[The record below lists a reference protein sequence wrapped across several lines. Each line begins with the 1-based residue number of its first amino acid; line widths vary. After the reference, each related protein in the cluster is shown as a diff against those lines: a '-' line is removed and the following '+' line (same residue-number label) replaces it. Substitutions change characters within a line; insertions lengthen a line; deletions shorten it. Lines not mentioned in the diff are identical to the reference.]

1 MRARIAYLCPSCS
14 GENEIELDS
23 DTRCRACGARLE
35 LKFSA
40 AMKDLRIVDRCA
52 LCGSD
57 RLYIQKDFN
66 RKLGLAIVA
75 AAVLLSYILFGF
87 DLPALVAGLS
97 ACVAAD
103 YLLYRLLPEVAVC
116 YACSAIYRGF
126 ARNPEHKPFDLNV
139 AEEYDGILIAGD
151 GKRETKEHF

>member
-1 MRARIAYLCPSCS
+1 MKARIAYLCPSCS
-14 GENEIELDS
+14 AENEIELDS
-23 DTRCRACGARLE
+23 DARCRACGARLE

-52 LCGSD
+52 VCESD

-75 AAVLLSYILFGF
+75 ASVLLSYILFGF

-103 YLLYRLLPEVAVC
+103 WLLYRLLPEVAVC

-139 AEEYDGILIAGD
+139 AEEYEGVLIEGYR
-151 GKRETKEHF
+151 KREAKERF